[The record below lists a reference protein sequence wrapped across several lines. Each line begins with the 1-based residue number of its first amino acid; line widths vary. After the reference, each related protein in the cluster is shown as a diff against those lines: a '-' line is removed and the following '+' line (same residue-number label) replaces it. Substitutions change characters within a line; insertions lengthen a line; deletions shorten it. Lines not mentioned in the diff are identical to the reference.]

1 SLLKLPLVNLQSAS
15 LCAAGGCAQAE
26 EDDPALFRGSGVC
39 KWFNMRMGFGFL
51 SMSSRDGAPLQTPQD
66 VFVHQSKLHME
77 GFRSL
82 REGEAVEFTFKK
94 SSKGLESIWVTGPN
108 GAPCLGNERRPK
120 SAQKRRSKGDKCYN
134 CGGPGHHA
142 KECQLP
148 PQPKKCHF
156 CQSISHMVAS
166 CPVKA
171 QQLWYCFHF
180 QFTAMTNRHVC
191 HRKRFFNICCVQ
203 MEFFL

>member
-1 SLLKLPLVNLQSAS
+1 MAE
-15 LCAAGGCAQAE
+15 AAGGAQSELE
-26 EDDPALFRGSGVC
+26 EEEAALSRGSGVC
-39 KWFNMRMGFGFL
+39 KWFNVRMGFGFL
-51 SMSSRDGAPLQTPQD
+51 SMSSRDGAPLEEPLD
-66 VFVHQSKLHME
+66 VFVHQSKLHMD

-94 SSKGLESIWVTGPN
+94 SSKGLESVQVTGPN
-108 GAPCLGNERRPK
+108 GAPCLGSERRPK
-120 SAQKRRSKGDKCYN
+120 SGQKRRSKGDRCYN

-171 QQLWYCFHF
+171 QQQQQYSSAGS
-180 QFTAMTNRHVC
+180 QGTATSQRDEEEEQSQGTLSENS
-191 HRKRFFNICCVQ
+191 
-203 MEFFL
+203 E

>member
-1 SLLKLPLVNLQSAS
+1 MAEGGWARSEEEQEEEEGLP
-15 LCAAGGCAQAE
+15 
-26 EDDPALFRGSGVC
+26 RGSGVC
-39 KWFNMRMGFGFL
+39 KWFNVRMGFGFL
-51 SMSSRDGAPLQTPQD
+51 SMSSRDGAPLQEPLD

-94 SSKGLESIWVTGPN
+94 SSKGLESVRVTGPN
-108 GAPCLGNERRPK
+108 GAPCLGSERRPK
-120 SAQKRRSKGDKCYN
+120 SAQKRRSKADRCYN

-148 PQPKKCHF
+148 PQPKKCHC
-156 CQSISHMVAS
+156 CQSISHMVAN

-171 QQLWYCFHF
+171 QQQQQLHLSPGS
-180 QFTAMTNRHVC
+180 QGTATSPRGEEEEQSQAAFSEN
-191 HRKRFFNICCVQ
+191 
-203 MEFFL
+203 